1 MKRSGDRSMTPSLLA
16 GATSLALVSGLAF
29 ATPAAAQEQTA
40 DPLEKVEEAISPPP
54 IISEGDEL
62 VVDPAAEAPPSQ
74 VRDDFRW
81 DELDADGDGRISR
94 SEGSANPDFDSNFEM
109 TDADSDGYVT
119 QEERDARSKLDE
131 PELEEEDEQN

>member
-1 MKRSGDRSMTPSLLA
+1 MKRSGDRSLTPTLLA
-16 GATSLALVSGLAF
+16 GAASVALVSGLAF

-40 DPLEKVEEAISPPP
+40 DPLEKVEEVMSPPP
-54 IISEGDEL
+54 IISDGDEL
-62 VVDPAAEAPPSQ
+62 VVDRAAEAPPSE

-81 DELDADGDGRISR
+81 DELDADRDGRISR

-119 QEERDARSKLDE
+119 EAERDTRSRLDE
-131 PELEEEDEQN
+131 PEPEEEDEQK